1 MTREAIAPADY
12 RFDHPTISAV
22 LQDMYIPKGDPGPGD
37 RVEPF
42 DLPTTD
48 GGRVSTADL
57 EEDGRPVLLV
67 FGSQTCPVTE
77 SAADGLKA
85 LHSAYGA
92 EVRFVMVNVREAHPG
107 LSIRQPHSALDKLR
121 NARDLKR
128 RHHLP
133 FEVAIDDLDGTLHR
147 ALGPRPNSAFLIDR
161 TGTIR
166 FRAHWANQTEAI
178 EEALGAIVSGQAP
191 PRPAVSR
198 TLQAIARTIGYM
210 DPVLDAA
217 GEGARLDTWKV
228 APPMGLMTVLARLFP
243 FLPPARR
250 GLPVM
255 ALLALLL
262 VAGLAVAISVIR

>member
-1 MTREAIAPADY
+1 MTRDAIAPADY
-12 RFDHPTISAV
+12 RFDHPTMSAV
-22 LQDMYIPKGDPGPGD
+22 LRDMYIPKGDPGPGD
-37 RVEPF
+37 QVEPF

-128 RHHLP
+128 RHQLP

-147 ALGPRPNSAFLIDR
+147 ALGPRPNSAFLIEPSGR
-161 TGTIR
+161 IT
-166 FRAHWANQTEAI
+166 FRAHWANQTGAI
-178 EEALGAIVSGQAP
+178 GEALRAIVHGGAP

-198 TLQAIARTIGYM
+198 TFQAIAQTIGYM
-210 DPVLDAA
+210 DPVLDGRRGRSAS
-217 GEGARLDTWKV
+217 DTGM
-228 APPMGLMTVLARLFP
+228 APPMGLMTVLACLFLSFSRPSWP
-243 FLPPARR
+243 F
-250 GLPVM
+250 PVM
-255 ALLALLL
+255 APCAA
-262 VAGLAVAISVIR
+262 VAGWPW